1 MTDHDNYDKLIKG
14 YDQMLKRVRDWIQDV
29 EDKTVP
35 AIEKAIDAAREKA
48 TELGELSREEAD
60 QVSRYVQRDLLD
72 LGEHVS
78 VEDQDL
84 KTWFHIDMELIE
96 DELTDIF
103 SSVAD
108 PTTVELLRLR
118 EIASLSD
125 YWKTGE
131 ITGPGIL
138 QCTEC
143 GEQLHFHKISHIP
156 PCPKCHGILFK
167 RVGGEDQE
175 KDSQD

>member
-1 MTDHDNYDKLIKG
+1 MTDQNRQEKLISG
-14 YDQMLKRVRDWIQDV
+14 YDRMLKRVRDWVQDV

-48 TELGELSREEAD
+48 TELGELTREEAE
-60 QVSRYVQRDLLD
+60 QVSDYVQRDLLH
-72 LGEHVS
+72 LGEHINK
-78 VEDQDL
+78 EDQDL

-108 PTTVELLRLR
+108 PTTVELLRLK
-118 EIASLSD
+118 ETAILSD
-125 YWKTGE
+125 FWKTGE
-131 ITGPGIL
+131 ITGPGVL

-143 GEQLHFHKISHIP
+143 DEQLHFHKISHIP
-156 PCPKCHGILFK
+156 PCPKCHATLFK
-167 RVGGEDQE
+167 RISGSNQV
-175 KDSQD
+175 

>member
-35 AIEKAIDAAREKA
+35 VIEKAIDAAREKA
-48 TELGELSREEAD
+48 TEMGELSREEAE
-60 QVSRYVQRDLLD
+60 QVSQYVQRDLLN

-78 VEDQDL
+78 VQDQDL
-84 KTWFHIDMELIE
+84 KSWFHMDMELIE

-125 YWKTGE
+125 FWKTGE
-131 ITGPGIL
+131 ITGPGVL

-143 GEQLHFHKISHIP
+143 GEQLHFSKISHIP
-156 PCPKCHGILFK
+156 PCPKCHAILFK
-167 RVGGEDQE
+167 RVGTEEQE
-175 KDSQD
+175 NSPQA

>member
-1 MTDHDNYDKLIKG
+1 MTDHENHDKLISG
-14 YDQMLKRVRDWIQDV
+14 YDQMLKRVRDWIQNV

-35 AIEKAIDAAREKA
+35 AIEKAIDDAREKA
-48 TELGELSREEAD
+48 MELGELSREEAD
-60 QVSRYVQRDLLD
+60 QVSRYVQRDLLH
-72 LGEHVS
+72 LGEHIKE
-78 VEDQDL
+78 EDQDL

-96 DELTDIF
+96 DELADIF

-131 ITGPGIL
+131 ITGPGVL

-143 GEQLHFHKISHIP
+143 DELLHFHKISHIP
-156 PCPKCHGILFK
+156 PCPKCRGILFK
-167 RVGGEDQE
+167 RVSGAN
-175 KDSQD
+175 QD